1 MTVSERARQPEGADK
16 TTSASR
22 LTESEWKHIDSSLKA
37 STSRPESCFLK
48 VIFRSNLGIYEK
60 EKMWVQGLE
69 KMGFEIDRVE
79 NLWSAASHSGLLV
92 IRLREK
98 CVILALWIID
108 DATKLVSIKEV
119 EDEAE
124 ITGILYSF
132 SSSNIISGVMRVFT
146 YESIPD
152 QNL

>member
-1 MTVSERARQPEGADK
+1 MEFNND
-16 TTSASR
+16 
-22 LTESEWKHIDSSLKA
+22 EWKRIETGIRNKIGKGK
-37 STSRPESCFLK
+37 CILK

-60 EKMWVQGLE
+60 EKMWVHALV
-69 KMGFEIDRVE
+69 KMGFEIDTVE

-92 IRLREK
+92 IRMK
-98 CVILALWIID
+98 SGCVIMALWIID
-108 DATKLVSIKEV
+108 ENTEVVSITEL

-132 SSSNIISGVMRVFT
+132 SSSNIVSGVMRVFT

>member
-1 MTVSERARQPEGADK
+1 MEFSEE
-16 TTSASR
+16 
-22 LTESEWKHIDSSLKA
+22 EWKLLERSIRNTMGKG
-37 STSRPESCFLK
+37 ECILK

-60 EKMWVQGLE
+60 KKMWVHALE
-69 KMGFEIDRVE
+69 KMGFGIDKVE

-92 IRLREK
+92 IRMKEG
-98 CVILALWIID
+98 CVIMALWIID
-108 DATKLVSIKEV
+108 ENTELVSIKQV

-132 SSSNIISGVMRVFT
+132 SSSNIVSGVMRVFT